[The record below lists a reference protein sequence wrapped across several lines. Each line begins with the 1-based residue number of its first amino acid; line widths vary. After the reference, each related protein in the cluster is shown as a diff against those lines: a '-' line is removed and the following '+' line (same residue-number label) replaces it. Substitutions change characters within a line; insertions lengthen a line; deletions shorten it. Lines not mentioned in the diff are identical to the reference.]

1 MEKIYKILGKRG
13 RITIPYELRLKHGF
27 AYNDVVS
34 FEETDK
40 ETIVIRREKI
50 CDRCKVPVIE
60 EKSTSLL
67 DVLNS
72 LTIREQKA
80 AFKYLAKRLA
90 DLEDD

>member
-40 ETIVIRREKI
+40 DTIVIRREKI
-50 CDRCKVPVIE
+50 CNHCKVPVVE

-72 LTIREQKA
+72 LTVREQKA
-80 AFKYLAKRLA
+80 AFKYLAKRIA
-90 DLEDD
+90 ELEDD

>member
-13 RITIPYELRLKHGF
+13 RITIPYELRLKHAF

-34 FEETDK
+34 FEETEKD
-40 ETIVIRREKI
+40 TIIIRREKI
-50 CDRCKVPVIE
+50 CNNCKPPVVE
-60 EKSTSLL
+60 EKTTSLL

-72 LTIREQKA
+72 LTVREQKA